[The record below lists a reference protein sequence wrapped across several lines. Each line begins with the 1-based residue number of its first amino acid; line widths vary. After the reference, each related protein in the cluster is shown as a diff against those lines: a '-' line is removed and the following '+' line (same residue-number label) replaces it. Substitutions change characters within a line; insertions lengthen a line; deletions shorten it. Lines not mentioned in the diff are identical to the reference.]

1 MVIDR
6 TDSLW
11 YKDAIIYE
19 LHVRAFYDSNGDG
32 IGDFAGLLQKLD
44 YLQELGI
51 SAIWLL
57 PFYPSPLM
65 DDGYDITDYRGIHP
79 DYGTLKDFKT
89 FLKEAHKRGIR
100 VITELVVNHTS
111 IQHPWFQAARRA
123 RKNSAQRNFYVWND
137 TDDKFPETRIIFTDT
152 ETSNWAWDPVAS
164 QYYWHR
170 FFSHQADL
178 NLNNP
183 KVVQAVGQFLKYWLD
198 MGVDGLRLDAVPYL
212 CVREGTNNEN
222 LPETHEV
229 IKTFRRLIDQHYN
242 DRMLLAEANQWPEDV
257 RPYFG
262 DGDECHMAFHFP
274 LMPRLFMA
282 LAQADSFPIVDIMEK
297 TPAIPDIAQW
307 GLFLRNHDELTLEMV
322 TDDERDFMYQEFAA
336 DPRMR
341 VNIGIRRRLAPL
353 VDNNPQ
359 TIKMLNSI
367 LFSFPGSPIIYYGD
381 EIGMGDNIYLGDRN
395 AVRTPMQ
402 WSIDRNG
409 GFSMADPA
417 RLYHPVIMDPVYGYQ
432 SVNVEAQMKNQSSL
446 FHFMKQIIGLRRQY
460 KAFGRG
466 SLTFL
471 HPENHRIL
479 AYLRRYKHEVLL
491 CVVNLC
497 DTIQPVNL
505 DLSEYAGSTPL
516 EMFGRTEFP
525 TIGQTPYF
533 LSLPPHGFYWFKI
546 VPQAKPIGTL
556 DMGAS
561 FEKTMPKVVIE
572 SGRDSIWEMANKN
585 ILEKDAFPRFL
596 PNQHWFIPTGQKISQ
611 THITDWVKIS
621 ANFWITFVNVSFEDG
636 SEARYCL
643 PLRIALDK
651 DAERILEQVPKAVVC
666 LVNIRQE
673 ISGVLY
679 DAFLTK
685 WPATFFTAPLKTAA
699 IL

>member
-1 MVIDR
+1 
-6 TDSLW
+6 
-11 YKDAIIYE
+11 
-19 LHVRAFYDSNGDG
+19 
-32 IGDFAGLLQKLD
+32 
-44 YLQELGI
+44 
-51 SAIWLL
+51 
-57 PFYPSPLM
+57 
-65 DDGYDITDYRGIHP
+65 
-79 DYGTLKDFKT
+79 
-89 FLKEAHKRGIR
+89 
-100 VITELVVNHTS
+100 
-111 IQHPWFQAARRA
+111 
-123 RKNSAQRNFYVWND
+123 
-137 TDDKFPETRIIFTDT
+137 
-152 ETSNWAWDPVAS
+152 
-164 QYYWHR
+164 
-170 FFSHQADL
+170 
-178 NLNNP
+178 
-183 KVVQAVGQFLKYWLD
+183 
-198 MGVDGLRLDAVPYL
+198 
-212 CVREGTNNEN
+212 
-222 LPETHEV
+222 
-229 IKTFRRLIDQHYN
+229 
-242 DRMLLAEANQWPEDV
+242 
-257 RPYFG
+257 
-262 DGDECHMAFHFP
+262 
-274 LMPRLFMA
+274 
-282 LAQADSFPIVDIMEK
+282 
-297 TPAIPDIAQW
+297 
-307 GLFLRNHDELTLEMV
+307 
-322 TDDERDFMYQEFAA
+322 
-336 DPRMR
+336 
-341 VNIGIRRRLAPL
+341 
-353 VDNNPQ
+353 
-359 TIKMLNSI
+359 
-367 LFSFPGSPIIYYGD
+367 
-381 EIGMGDNIYLGDRN
+381 GDNIYLGDRN

-546 VPQAKPIGTL
+546 VPQAKPIGAL

-561 FEKTMPKVVIE
+561 LEKTLPRVVIE

-679 DAFLTK
+679 DAFFDEVACNIFYSAIEDSRHFVTDQEAAVRGFSVNRDMLGTPETDTAHPAVRHVTLKQRNTSLIFGTSAVLKLFRKVEPGVNPDIELREYLLHQTNFRAFPIVTGGLSYTEAEKKPAHIAMLQRYAQNDGDCAAFIEAHIQHFFKKLLAMPAKQLKAAPVHQPDTPLTDVVNNPIPQEALALMDDELIRVIEAIGK
-685 WPATFFTAPLKTAA
+685 TTADFHAALSQPTRDKAFSPQLVEPGYLDKLSEVFTREVQDTLEILIRDFNQFDESLHGDIDFILSNCSGLVERFDHLHQLNVCGYLIRCHGNYKLHNMIRCGDDQIYILDFDGDLYFPLEVRRQKHPAIKDVADLLFSIATLGHTALANLRASHPDKVEDVRPWCR
-699 IL
+699 